1 MKKSLKI
8 ILIVI
13 IILISIILLD
23 TLQARIFK
31 NSPIISWKEELADAD
46 SWVDKGILIDTYYCT
61 EEKDIVTVSWKFKGS
76 KFTCPIDNG
85 ENDTTD
91 YSEVYACLENE
102 LGAYIMTEKDNASEI
117 PLTDITDK
125 KEQVEYYKGI
135 KANEKNMYII
145 FKGNVTYEWEVM
157 KDFQLYF
164 SKKFPVYQRY
174 FMMDK
179 SIYIFIHNNAND
191 VKFDEIINKCN
202 NGINKEDGKTIKS
215 KTLNSLNKTNKI
227 VIKSGDTEIGT
238 INNKD
243 SIDNILN
250 VISNSKQ
257 SGDAFL
263 CDGNSFD
270 FEMYNNNKLI
280 DTVYVWHDG
289 SRLIP
294 KSIHSG
300 CSYYWNTNDKIDL
313 REIIEKE
320 TDYIFYDISD
330 YSDNCDSALELIYED
345 DKYNYYLS
353 CEKSDK
359 FFIHFTLSNL
369 QMTLKYALNNN
380 YITPDKLEGF
390 TDLFIKKEK

>member
-1 MKKSLKI
+1 MKKILKT
-8 ILIVI
+8 ILITII
-13 IILISIILLD
+13 IILTVILLD
-23 TLQARIFK
+23 TIQARIFK
-31 NSPIISWKEELADAD
+31 HSPIISYRQSLQDKD
-46 SWVDKGILIDTYYCT
+46 SYVDRGILIDTYYCT
-61 EEKDIVTVSWKFKGS
+61 KEKDIVDVSWKFKGT
-76 KFTCPIDNG
+76 KFTCPIDNVI
-85 ENDTTD
+85 NDTTD

-102 LGAYIMTEKDNASEI
+102 LGAYIMTEKDDASDI

-125 KEQVEYYKGI
+125 EEQVEYYKGV
-135 KANEKNMYII
+135 KANDENMYVI
-145 FKGNVTYEWEVM
+145 FRGNVTYEWEVM
-157 KDFQLYF
+157 KDFELYF
-164 SKKFPVYQRY
+164 SKKFPTYQKY
-174 FMMDK
+174 FIMDK
-179 SIYIFIHNNAND
+179 DIYIFVHNNAND
-191 VKFDEIINKCN
+191 VNFDEIMNKCN
-202 NGINKEDGKTIKS
+202 NITNKEDGKTIES

-243 SIDNILN
+243 SINNVLD
-250 VISNSKQ
+250 VISNAKQ
-257 SGDAFL
+257 SGDVFL
-263 CDGNSFD
+263 CDGNSFN

-300 CSYYWNTNDKIDL
+300 CSYYGNTNNKIDL

-320 TDYIFYDISD
+320 TDYVFYDISD

-359 FFIHFTLSNL
+359 VFIHFTLSNL

>member
-1 MKKSLKI
+1 MKKNLKI
-8 ILIVI
+8 VLITVIVLI
-13 IILISIILLD
+13 IIVLLD

-31 NSPIISWKEELADAD
+31 NSPIISWKEELSDAD

-179 SIYIFIHNNAND
+179 GIYIFIHNNSND

-227 VIKSGDTEIGT
+227 IIKSGDTELGT

-243 SIDNILN
+243 SINNILS

-257 SGDAFL
+257 SGDVFL
-263 CDGNSFD
+263 CDSNSFN
-270 FEMYNNNKLI
+270 FEMYDNNKLI

-300 CSYYWNTNDKIDL
+300 CSYYRKTNDKIDL

-359 FFIHFTLSNL
+359 VFIHFTLSNL

-380 YITPDKLEGF
+380 YITPDKLEDF